1 MKAKPRPAARAAGG
15 GWAAG
20 VSFMGQG
27 KQWTL
32 LRAAEQCYRVAVSI
46 PSGPERDLWI
56 RRGGMLE
63 ADSVAALL
71 PGPWPERWPGQAAA
85 PDPLPDAVVESP
97 AVSSVSADTANA
109 GRID

>member
-1 MKAKPRPAARAAGG
+1 
-15 GWAAG
+15 
-20 VSFMGQG
+20 MGQA

-32 LRAAEQCYRVAVSI
+32 LRAAEQCYRVAASV

-71 PGPWPERWPGQAAA
+71 TGPWPERWPARTA
-85 PDPLPDAVVESP
+85 PDDLPYDEAAESP
-97 AVSSVSADTANA
+97 SVSSVSADTAK
-109 GRID
+109 RSLVE